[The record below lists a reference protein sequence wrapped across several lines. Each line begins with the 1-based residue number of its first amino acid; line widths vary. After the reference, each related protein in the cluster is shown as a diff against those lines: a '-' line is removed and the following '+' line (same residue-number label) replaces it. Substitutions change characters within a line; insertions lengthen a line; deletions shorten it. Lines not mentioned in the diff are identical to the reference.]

1 MPIIQVENLRKCFWT
16 GQVAFPA
23 LNGVD
28 LTVEEG
34 EFLVLAGRSGSGKT
48 TLLNMI
54 GGLEVPD
61 QGSIHVKGDDLGS
74 RTRDQRALFRLRHI
88 GFVFQAYNLIRVL
101 NARENVAFVCQLQ
114 GHDRRACLEGA
125 DRWLAR
131 VGLGELQKRRPDQL
145 SGGQQQR
152 VAVARALASKP
163 DIVLADEPTANLDS
177 ATGRELIALMKEL
190 NSEYGTTFVISSHDP
205 AVIAAAGRL
214 VRLHDGRV
222 TGSPGNLREAT
233 ASEVPCPAG
242 TLTLTGRLLL
252 AIKELREKNKNPKN
266 RAP

>member
-1 MPIIQVENLRKCFWT
+1 MAIIEVENLNKCFWV

-23 LNGVD
+23 LNGVN

-54 GGLEVPD
+54 GGLEIPD
-61 QGSIHVKGDDLGS
+61 RGIVRVKGSDLRT
-74 RTRDQRALFRLRHI
+74 RTRDQRALFRLRHV

-101 NARENVAFVCQLQ
+101 NARENVGFVCQLQ
-114 GHDRRACLEGA
+114 GHDRRACLAAA
-125 DRWLAR
+125 DKWLDR
-131 VGLGELQKRRPDQL
+131 VGLGELQRRRPDQL

-152 VAVARALASKP
+152 VAVARALASEP

-177 ATGRELIALMKEL
+177 ATGRELIGLMKRL
-190 NSEYGTTFVISSHDP
+190 NKEYGTTFVISSHDP

-214 VRLHDGRV
+214 VRMHDGRI
-222 TGSPGNLREAT
+222 TGEPGNVPAPVPEEA
-233 ASEVPCPAG
+233 ACPAG
-242 TLTLTGRLLL
+242 ALPLTGRILQ
-252 AIKELREKNKNPKN
+252 AISGLSKKKKKN
-266 RAP
+266 

>member
-1 MPIIQVENLRKCFWT
+1 MAIIEVENLNKCFWV

-23 LNGVD
+23 LNGVN

-54 GGLEVPD
+54 GGLEIPD
-61 QGSIHVKGDDLGS
+61 RGIVRVKGSDLRI
-74 RTRDQRALFRLRHI
+74 RTRDQRALFRLRHV

-114 GHDRRACLEGA
+114 GRDRRACLAAA
-125 DRWLAR
+125 DKWLER
-131 VGLGELQKRRPDQL
+131 VGLGELQRRRPDQL

-152 VAVARALASKP
+152 VAVARALASEP

-177 ATGRELIALMKEL
+177 ATGRELIGLMKRL
-190 NSEYGTTFVISSHDP
+190 NKEYGTTFVISSHDP
-205 AVIAAAGRL
+205 AVITAAGRL
-214 VRLHDGRV
+214 VRMHDGRI
-222 TGSPGNLREAT
+222 TGEPSNAPAPVPEEA
-233 ASEVPCPAG
+233 ACPAG
-242 TLTLTGRLLL
+242 ALPLTRRILQ
-252 AIKELREKNKNPKN
+252 AISGLSEKKN
-266 RAP
+266 